1 MSVALLTNTALASSN
16 IGASASIVFRG
27 TTVTGQIQGLSA
39 AFYPDRASVQLYFSP
54 SLGTPF
60 TLDSSTNGVL
70 DQNRL
75 GYP

>member
-27 TTVTGQIQGLSA
+27 TTVTGQIQGMSA
-39 AFYPDRASVQLYFSP
+39 AFYPDRAGVQLYFSP